1 MNTRKWR
8 NPYTP
13 ISKKVDRSVLG
24 QANALLAITPKKE
37 PPATDIRLSVLKM
50 RDNIKGISSTIRQ
63 MEETMDTIYGAM
75 EMLDSLGRKSA
86 KPQATT
92 TTKPNQHPHQHPHQ
106 HAEVEADE
114 PQQSQGSGLS
124 GALGNLDIGQLL
136 SILQS
141 PLVQN
146 LLQQSNTGPLSNTEP
161 SSNTASTNKSKRKKE
176 G

>member
-24 QANALLAITPKKE
+24 QANASLAITPKKE

-63 MEETMDTIYGAM
+63 MEETMNTIYGAM
-75 EMLDSLGRKSA
+75 EMLDSLGRNSAKSA
-86 KPQATT
+86 SSKP
-92 TTKPNQHPHQHPHQ
+92 KQHRQ
-106 HAEVEADE
+106 VEDE
-114 PQQSQGSGLS
+114 DDQPSQSAASGLS
-124 GALGNLDIGQLL
+124 NALGNLDIGQLL

-146 LLQQSNTGPLSNTEP
+146 LLSQTNTTPIS
-161 SSNTASTNKSKRKKE
+161 TAKRKKE

>member
-13 ISKKVDRSVLG
+13 INKKVDRSTVG
-24 QANALLAITPKKE
+24 KVNASLAITPKKE
-37 PPATDIRLSVLKM
+37 PQSTDIRLSVLKM

-75 EMLDSLGRKSA
+75 EMLNTLGKGSKLSAGKSRSP
-86 KPQATT
+86 K
-92 TTKPNQHPHQHPHQ
+92 
-106 HAEVEADE
+106 AEIEEDE
-114 PQQSQGSGLS
+114 PSQSAASSLS
-124 GALGNLDIGQLL
+124 SALGNLDIGQLL

-141 PLVQN
+141 PLIQS
-146 LLQQSNTGPLSNTEP
+146 LLSQSNTGPASNAT
-161 SSNTASTNKSKRKKE
+161 RKKE

>member
-24 QANALLAITPKKE
+24 QANASLAITPKKE
-37 PPATDIRLSVLKM
+37 PPATDLRLSVLKM

-86 KPQATT
+86 K
-92 TTKPNQHPHQHPHQ
+92 
-106 HAEVEADE
+106 AEGGTPKKQRQFEEEDDQ
-114 PQQSQGSGLS
+114 PSQSAASSLS
-124 GALGNLDIGQLL
+124 SALGNLDIGQLL

-146 LLQQSNTGPLSNTEP
+146 LLSQTNTGP
-161 SSNTASTNKSKRKKE
+161 SSNTKRKKE